1 MRICL
6 LQMLPIDLLTEVWC
20 GGSIKLQMP
29 KAALGL
35 HYCVQS
41 CNAPLV
47 LCKKVVNQRPALLY
61 HVIFGFN
68 VCIAVLPNEP
78 FCVND
83 ADDVV
88 QRDVVL
94 PLHSLRCQGPSDYAI
109 HDREVRSRGG
119 SPTGLAANCGRVRQ
133 SCDIHVDQ

>member
-6 LQMLPIDLLTEVWC
+6 LQMFPIDLVTEGWR
-20 GGSIKLQMP
+20 GGSIKLQML

-47 LCKKVVNQRPALLY
+47 LCKKVVDQRPALLY
-61 HVIFGFN
+61 HVIFAFD
-68 VCIAVLPNEP
+68 VFIAVLPNEP

-88 QRDVVL
+88 QRDVAL
-94 PLHSLRCQGPSDYAI
+94 PLHSLRSQGCRPRAFRLCHS
-109 HDREVRSRGG
+109 RSRSTITRRVSYRVGCKLWAG
-119 SPTGLAANCGRVRQ
+119 SAVM
-133 SCDIHVDQ
+133 